1 MKSPLVFCL
10 FFILNIWGQET
21 DYLLGS
27 IQRSDLEKD
36 VYGEW
41 FDENYNL
48 HALDNSLIP
57 ELKNTFDDV
66 QVTVFM
72 GTWCSDSQRE
82 VPAFFKILDAIE
94 KQIIVRLIAVD
105 EDKMVPDGSATDS
118 GIEYVPTFIFSKNE
132 KEINRIVEFPIF
144 SLEKDMLDILQG
156 KDYKNAYDL

>member
-10 FFILNIWGQET
+10 FFILNIWGQEN

-27 IQRSDLEKD
+27 IQRSDLEQD

-41 FDENYNL
+41 FDENYDQ

-57 ELKNTFDDV
+57 ELKNAFNDV

-82 VPAFFKILDAIE
+82 VPAFFKILDAIDE
-94 KQIIVRLIAVD
+94 QISVRIIAVD
-105 EDKMVPDGSATDS
+105 EDKMVPDGSAVAA
-118 GIEYVPTFIFSKNE
+118 GIEYVPTFIFSKND
-132 KEINRIVEFPIF
+132 KEINRIVEFPMI

>member
-10 FFILNIWGQET
+10 LFILNIWGQET

-41 FDENYNL
+41 FDENYDL
-48 HALDNSLIP
+48 HLLDNSLIP
-57 ELKNTFDDV
+57 ELKNAFDDV

-82 VPAFFKILDAIE
+82 VPAFFKILDAIDE
-94 KQIIVRLIAVD
+94 QISVRVIAVD
-105 EDKMVPDGSATDS
+105 EDKMAPDGSATDS
-118 GIEYVPTFIFSKNE
+118 GIEYVPTFIFFKNG

>member
-10 FFILNIWGQET
+10 LFILNIWGQET

-36 VYGEW
+36 EYGEW
-41 FDENYNL
+41 FDENYDS
-48 HALDNSLIP
+48 HPLDTSLISDI
-57 ELKNTFDDV
+57 KNAFDDV

-82 VPAFFKILDAIE
+82 VPAFYKVLDAIDE
-94 KQIIVRLIAVD
+94 QISVRIIAVD

-118 GIEYVPTFIFSKNE
+118 GIEYVPTFIFSKNG